1 MGTLFGKW
9 QLLLLRYPYL
19 TRIIFGILW
28 SKRNLKKNHEARPC
42 LTIGCW
48 FLLGFLLFL
57 LLWTYHKKLDKN
69 NSLCVCMCGYMFV
82 LCPLLFFS
90 RKGRMQVLLNSTC
103 KMDQADSTVCM
114 SFLSSNRTEEN
125 SPNADA
131 LRTKDQDQ

>member
-9 QLLLLRYPYL
+9 QLLILRYPYL
-19 TRIIFGILW
+19 TRIIFGIYDQKEIW
-28 SKRNLKKNHEARPC
+28 KKITRQGRVWLSDADFFWVSYYSCYYGHTTRSS
-42 LTIGCW
+42 I
-48 FLLGFLLFL
+48 
-57 LLWTYHKKLDKN
+57 KN

-114 SFLSSNRTEEN
+114 SFLSSNHTEEN